1 MPKLQI
7 FRNSSLKWESITS
20 KKFRDH
26 VRDSRPPVSRAVPSH
41 KQDHTVVLLLSIDS
55 GTGTVKFMGLFM
67 HLESGKSVDE
77 VFFD

>member
-1 MPKLQI
+1 VLCVKMPILEIIQAKLLEYRDI
-7 FRNSSLKWESITS
+7 NKWPT
-20 KKFRDH
+20 
-26 VRDSRPPVSRAVPSH
+26 PPVSRAVPSH